1 MRRLLGAFK
10 CACFFML
17 CYAAVPLVLAHI
29 LLGDCRIG
37 IIALAALLPVSFLL
51 SFIPGKLGGGVR
63 EEVIVRS
70 SRGSDPDP
78 DKGLRNEALPLPEKR
93 SFPLRAVCCLIA
105 SIGVAAG
112 MYMLPLEAVQSAIVV
127 KRIFMSLV
135 MAVML
140 PMALRVVVLQEE
152 DNASMVAGLSAYAV
166 SGFIAHFFIPE
177 SGDLQQWMT
186 YFAIGFLLF
195 CAFGMNDS
203 SMSSGA
209 AVKEGV
215 RPPVSMRRR
224 NRLMIG
230 IMVIIGGIVLY
241 FDKLRD
247 WTVFAAR
254 KVMWVI
260 GAIIAWIFNL
270 GAPTSGIE
278 SSTLKGDGGG
288 GNMAAMFGTGEASP
302 VWLFL
307 EKIMFVIVGIAI
319 AVVLWLFGRR
329 IWRIV
334 YDLTRRL
341 IARLK
346 GLTAAVSEE
355 YQDEQESLFDWGETT
370 KELGDSLKERLE
382 RLLKREKR
390 WSQMDIRERMR
401 YILRSLYRRYPHPDT
416 LKSLTAQEAVK
427 VVLTGDAQPDEV
439 AQQYDI
445 ARYALHEPDTD
456 TVERLR
462 KEAKA

>member
-10 CACFFML
+10 YACFVML

-29 LLGDCRIG
+29 LLGDCCIG
-37 IIALAALLPVSFLL
+37 MIVLAALLPISFLL

-93 SFPLRAVCCLIA
+93 SFPLRAFCCLIA
-105 SIGVAAG
+105 CIGVAAG

-127 KRIFMSLV
+127 KRVFMSLV

-140 PMALRVVVLQEE
+140 PLALRVVVLQEE
-152 DNASMVAGLSAYAV
+152 DTASMVGGVAAYAV
-166 SGFIAHFFIPE
+166 SGFIAHFFIAE
-177 SGDLQQWMT
+177 SADLQQWMT

-195 CAFGMNDS
+195 CAFGMNDN
-203 SMSSGA
+203 SMSRGA

-215 RPPVSMRRR
+215 RPPAFMRRR
-224 NRLMIG
+224 NRMMIG
-230 IMVIIGGIVLY
+230 VMVVIGGIVLY

-247 WTVFAAR
+247 WAVFAAR

-260 GAIIAWIFNL
+260 GAVIAWIFNL
-270 GAPTSGIE
+270 GAPTSGVE
-278 SSTLKGDGGG
+278 SSTLSGGGG
-288 GNMAAMFGTGEASP
+288 GNMADMFGAGEASQ
-302 VWLFL
+302 VWIFL
-307 EKIMFVIVGIAI
+307 EKIMFVIVGAAI
-319 AVVLWLFGRR
+319 AVVIWLFGRR
-329 IWRIV
+329 IWRIA

-346 GLTAAVSEE
+346 RLTAAVSED

-370 KELGDSLKERLE
+370 KELGEGVRERLS

-390 WSQMDIRERMR
+390 YEQLDVRERMR
-401 YILRSLYRRYPHPDT
+401 YIVRTLYRRSEHPQG
-416 LKSLTAQEAVK
+416 LKSLTVHEAMRVIK
-427 VVLTGDAQPDEV
+427 TGEAQPQEL
-439 AQQYDI
+439 AQLYDQ
-445 ARYALHEPDTD
+445 ARYAQQEMDRE
-456 TVERLR
+456 TVDRLR
-462 KEAKA
+462 KEAKV